1 MLGYEIIMHMTLE
14 LNFTPPAPEVSIQE
28 TKKRNDLI
36 TWFKGVIDDAVIG
49 LIVTGSMS
57 YGYDYSVKETS
68 DIDMQLIVTPETV
81 GNLRVTGLFH
91 EEELDKAI
99 SGYLEGV
106 FGQFSIVFEKDGVN
120 MECHFWDV
128 DAFIKAISY
137 KTSGTKRLRS
147 GIETPS
153 TDHGFS
159 FERKESVQDYYG
171 EMISDY
177 PVGVFP
183 SYREEGGYLYLC
195 RPITNILGL
204 PRVEKTN
211 QKLDAAI
218 GATWSETAKRLTECA
233 PAGGLD
239 LNQFNIENTLPGKSK
254 MRQDVLK
261 RVREKTIETLNDNK
275 I

>member
-1 MLGYEIIMHMTLE
+1 MHMTLE

-120 MECHFWDV
+120 MECHF
-128 DAFIKAISY
+128 
-137 KTSGTKRLRS
+137 
-147 GIETPS
+147 
-153 TDHGFS
+153 
-159 FERKESVQDYYG
+159 
-171 EMISDY
+171 
-177 PVGVFP
+177 
-183 SYREEGGYLYLC
+183 
-195 RPITNILGL
+195 
-204 PRVEKTN
+204 
-211 QKLDAAI
+211 
-218 GATWSETAKRLTECA
+218 
-233 PAGGLD
+233 
-239 LNQFNIENTLPGKSK
+239 
-254 MRQDVLK
+254 
-261 RVREKTIETLNDNK
+261 
-275 I
+275 